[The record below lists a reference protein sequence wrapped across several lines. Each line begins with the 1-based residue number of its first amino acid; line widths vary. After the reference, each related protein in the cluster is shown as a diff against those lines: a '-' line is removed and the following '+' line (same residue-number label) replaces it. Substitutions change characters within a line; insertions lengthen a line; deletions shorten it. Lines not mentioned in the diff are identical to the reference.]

1 MRKNTASKNKV
12 EYSTASQQHLPNYAE
27 FLWYKKHEK
36 ALLKKYLGRFIVIK
50 DEQVI
55 ADYDTKTKAWQAT
68 IKTHQPGT
76 FIIHHCVPVD
86 VKRLPRL
93 ASRQFVTV
101 HE

>member
-1 MRKNTASKNKV
+1 MRKNTTSKNKV
-12 EYSTASQQHLPNYAE
+12 KSTTAVQEQQPNYAE
-27 FLWYKKHEK
+27 FLWYNKHEK
-36 ALLKKYLGRFIVIK
+36 ALLNKYLGRYIVIK

-55 ADYDTKTKAWQAT
+55 ADYDTKTQAWQET
-68 IKTHQPGT
+68 IKTHEPGT

-93 ASRQFVTV
+93 ASRQFVTA